1 MKRLPSDELSPAQE
15 RVIAAIIATRGG
27 NIAKIADCLH
37 VTYQAV
43 ANALSVMYDTLYDDL
58 GGNRT
63 IQALV
68 VWYYRTDAGRRIGA
82 LCLLCLFCTF
92 TFGGGD
98 YERLARRVRRT
109 GRNEIEYLADNDYDC

>member
-1 MKRLPSDELSPAQE
+1 M
-15 RVIAAIIATRGG
+15 AAIIATRGG

-68 VWYYRTDAGRRIGA
+68 VWYYRTDAGRRIA
-82 LCLLCLFCTF
+82 SLCLLWLFCAF

-98 YERLARRVRRT
+98 YEQLARRVRRS
-109 GRNEIEYLADNDYDC
+109 RKNEIEYLADNDYDC